1 MALYAVFRALGLKI
15 EVLPIMGKPRNLSSA
30 DRLYFGG
37 LDVKNAGWRP
47 SISFDD
53 MDEDEDEDEDE
64 GGHAKSVPEATNLGD
79 YRDFETR
86 LQSILRN
93 RKIDGI
99 SRSVDPVIVGQK
111 LHNLVSSDRGGS
123 DRESQSEVCSSL
135 GKDPHLLRK
144 NPNSHL
150 AHLDPGRCLA

>member
-1 MALYAVFRALGLKI
+1 
-15 EVLPIMGKPRNLSSA
+15 
-30 DRLYFGG
+30 
-37 LDVKNAGWRP
+37 
-47 SISFDD
+47 

-64 GGHAKSVPEATNLGD
+64 GGHVKSVPEATNLGD

-99 SRSVDPVIVGQK
+99 SRSVDPVIVGQNAQLGFK
-111 LHNLVSSDRGGS
+111 RSWRL

-135 GKDPHLLRK
+135 WQRSTPLCERTRIHIWRT
-144 NPNSHL
+144 
-150 AHLDPGRCLA
+150 